1 MLPDACPE
9 SFSVT
14 YCGGYSREVPPLPI
28 PNREV
33 KLTGAD
39 GTAPPGGRVG
49 SCRSLRVPRSKHSA
63 GESFLYTPP
72 LTRTAEYR
80 HRGPPAAYRMPRRA
94 GDGNDAQGTP
104 GPQQTPPGG
113 MSSEMSGAQ
122 GHGNVPSEPGRQGIR
137 QGRRENLVY
146 LKQKNYEILYFIEVL
161 FGFSCVIVLR

>member
-1 MLPDACPE
+1 MLPGFCPE

-63 GESFLYTPP
+63 GEPFLYTPP

-94 GDGNDAQGTP
+94 GDGNDAQGRP
-104 GPQQTPPGG
+104 DRNRRLRAGCHRRCPVPPVPRNGPEEQ
-113 MSSEMSGAQ
+113 
-122 GHGNVPSEPGRQGIR
+122 GRQGIR